1 MSRVF
6 PPSYRVARAPARP
19 LVLFDGDCRFC
30 RRWTDSW
37 RRSWG
42 ARLDLEASQSACVRF
57 PEISAPA
64 FDSALQLVEPD
75 GSVFSG
81 AYAALRARAHGGG
94 TRGLLLPLYEKIPG
108 AAPVLEFFYR
118 VVAQNRRIFSLLIR
132 R

>member
-1 MSRVF
+1 MGVGDVEQFFRLAGAPVGEFAQEAQRVLTDGSF
-6 PPSYRVARAPARP
+6 KPHDHLAVEKSP

-81 AYAALRARAHGGG
+81 AYAALRAQAHGCG
-94 TRGLLLPLYEKIPG
+94 TEG
-108 AAPVLEFFYR
+108 
-118 VVAQNRRIFSLLIR
+118 
-132 R
+132 